1 MSFSERSYCILVVS
15 ATQKFQNALQSLLP
29 PSRYHTVHWTD
40 SASAAKRCLLERP
53 YDFVLIHTPLPD
65 DFGTKFAIEISERK
79 TTVILLTVR
88 AEFYEEVLDK
98 TAKYGIFVLPR
109 PASRQTVACALD
121 WMVSMRER
129 LGRLEEKSAT
139 LSEKME
145 EIRLV
150 NRAKWVLID
159 KEGLSEPEA
168 HRRIEK
174 AAMDQCLPRREIAKA
189 IIEGRPVLPPGTK
202 EQA

>member
-1 MSFSERSYCILVVS
+1 MSFQERSYNILVVS
-15 ATQKFQNALQSLLP
+15 ATEKFQTVLQSLLP
-29 PSRYHTVHWTD
+29 PSRCRMMHWAD
-40 SASAAKRCLLERP
+40 SVSTAKRHLLDRT
-53 YDFVLIHTPLPD
+53 YDFVLINAPLPD
-65 DFGTKFAIEISERK
+65 DFGTEFAIEISSQR

-98 TAKYGIFVLPR
+98 TAEYGIFVLPR

-129 LGRLEEKSAT
+129 LGKLEEKSAT

-150 NRAKWVLID
+150 NRAKWILIE

-174 AAMDQCLPRREIAKA
+174 TAMDCCLPRREIAKA
-189 IIEGRPVLPPGTK
+189 IIAGRFPFLPET
-202 EQA
+202 QA